1 MSLPRIYTNDI
12 RLGNGN
18 NIWDLGVTG
27 GSYSDY
33 DIYSGQLGPAG
44 ITGPVYSL
52 VKYPVNLN
60 RGKTLVV
67 DSVKGDD
74 TYGLNYPYSYPFK
87 TVQKAIDTSVSGDTV
102 FLYPGVYDETITV
115 KSGIAVRGI
124 NTQTVSISKTNVVSN
139 TTLVTLDS
147 NCRIEDMTMNLT
159 GATGGITLTGVN
171 LINTAPQTAKIRTTV
186 VNVSNY
192 DTHPSVAYG
201 VLSSGTTSNIT
212 KMTSSNA
219 IRASTINV
227 NLGSTGSTGCALL
240 VSGSNLTTCRDTN
253 FFANGPTGYNGDTGT
268 HIIGCCINSAIGST
282 GALGLYSSTLSG
294 ATYDIAKENG
304 NILFLGFSDLVNN
317 TTNGNS
323 FNVATQAN
331 AQAYGVA
338 GNFNGADTFFL
349 VPGSVSINDA
359 PNTDYS
365 VAYDQNLV
373 IIGIIINWQGAS
385 IPVGQTIVVD
395 IYKNSSLTT
404 PLYIGTLNS
413 TTSSIIDR
421 SKSFTILSTDTI
433 LIKAVIS
440 GAIGRGTL
448 VVTLAQ
454 Y

>member
-1 MSLPRIYTNDI
+1 MSLPIIYTNDI
-12 RLGNGN
+12 RLGNGG

-27 GSYSDY
+27 GSYTDY
-33 DIYSGQLGPAG
+33 DIYGGQIGPAG

-67 DSVKGDD
+67 DSVKGND

-87 TVQKAIDTSVSGDTV
+87 TVQTAIDTSVSGDTV
-102 FLYPGVYDETITV
+102 FLYPGAYDETITV

-171 LINTAPQTAKIRTTV
+171 LINTAPQTSKIRTTV

-192 DTHPSVAYG
+192 NTQPSIAYG
-201 VLSSGTTSNIT
+201 VLSSGTTSNVT
-212 KMTSSNA
+212 KLTSSNA

-240 VSGSNLTTCRDTN
+240 VSGSNLTTCRDCN
-253 FFANGPTGYNGDTGT
+253 FFANGPTGYSGDTGT
-268 HIIGCCINSAIGST
+268 HIMGCCINSPIGNT
-282 GALGLYSSTLSG
+282 GSIGLYSSTLSG

-304 NILFLGFSDLVNN
+304 NIFLLGFSDLANN

-323 FNVATQAN
+323 FNVVTQAN
-331 AQAYGVA
+331 AQAYGIA
-338 GNFNGADTFFL
+338 GNFNSSGTYFL
-349 VPGSVSINDA
+349 VPGSISVGDA
-359 PNTDYS
+359 PTTAYS
-365 VAYDQNLV
+365 VTYDQNLV
-373 IIGIIINWQGAS
+373 IIGVIINWQGVA
-385 IPVGQTIVVD
+385 IPGGQTITVD
-395 IYKNSSLTT
+395 IYKNSVGT
-404 PLYIGTLNS
+404 PLYTGTLNS

-421 SKSFTILSTDTI
+421 SKSFTIFSTDTI
-433 LIKAVIS
+433 LIRVSIS
-440 GAIGRGTL
+440 GSIGKGIL
-448 VVTLAQ
+448 VVTVAQ